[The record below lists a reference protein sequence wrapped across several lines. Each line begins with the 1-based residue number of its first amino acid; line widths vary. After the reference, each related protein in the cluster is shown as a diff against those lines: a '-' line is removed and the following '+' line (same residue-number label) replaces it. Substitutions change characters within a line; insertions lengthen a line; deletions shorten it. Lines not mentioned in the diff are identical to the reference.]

1 MTEEIDQNYKL
12 MLNDLIQN
20 ILTITSIRNFLFLL
34 KTVQYNSPFGSYL
47 VKNVIL
53 LSHIFVLL
61 TWHIL
66 IGTAEM

>member
-1 MTEEIDQNYKL
+1 MTFSIEIFW
-12 MLNDLIQN
+12 
-20 ILTITSIRNFLFLL
+20 NFLFLL

-53 LSHIFVLL
+53 LSHILLVNSNISHIFVLL

-66 IGTAEM
+66 MGTAEI